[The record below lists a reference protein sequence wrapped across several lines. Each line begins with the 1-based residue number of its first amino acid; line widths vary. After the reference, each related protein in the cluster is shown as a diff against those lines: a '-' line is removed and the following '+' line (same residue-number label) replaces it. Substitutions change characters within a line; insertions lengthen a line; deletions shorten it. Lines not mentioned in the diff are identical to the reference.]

1 MNTDSLCYV
10 HCAVLVWTGS
20 TGTGEQLHS
29 YKISNKVPG
38 TSDPPVTTV
47 RHRFL
52 VHFGL
57 VLGLPGPASRPG
69 STCFL
74 HFVLRREIRSR
85 FFGGKWTCL
94 EWYQVAN
101 CRGTKKWKAGLQFS
115 WQFLFWRFYW
125 YPRMALGASL
135 GLDDDQYKNRV
146 SWSNLQMATQEQNL
160 HRTEREQLDE
170 LK

>member
-1 MNTDSLCYV
+1 MFIVQSWCGRAARARVNSYTVTKYPTKSL
-10 HCAVLVWTGS
+10 A
-20 TGTGEQLHS
+20 
-29 YKISNKVPG
+29 
-38 TSDPPVTTV
+38 PVTPV

-101 CRGTKKWKAGLQFS
+101 CRGTKK
-115 WQFLFWRFYW
+115 
-125 YPRMALGASL
+125 
-135 GLDDDQYKNRV
+135 
-146 SWSNLQMATQEQNL
+146 
-160 HRTEREQLDE
+160 
-170 LK
+170 